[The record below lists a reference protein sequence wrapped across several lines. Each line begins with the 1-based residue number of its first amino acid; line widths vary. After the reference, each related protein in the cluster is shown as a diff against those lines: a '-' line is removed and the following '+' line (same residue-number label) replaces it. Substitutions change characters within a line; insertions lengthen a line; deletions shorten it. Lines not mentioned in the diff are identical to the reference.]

1 MRLFLEESANVSR
14 PLWVVSGLLL
24 DDESWLTPLASVA
37 EEDGEVLSA
46 NVGPSRA
53 GGLTS
58 REVMVTLGPPRHRD
72 ETIVVPISWK
82 AIELPRLLPVLD
94 GDLVLAPVAGG
105 RCRLSL
111 FAGYEPPFSA
121 VGRGDASA
129 SDAVALSTV
138 RSFVSRVAEFLETTH
153 RPPRHRRGRHD

>member
-24 DDESWLTPLASVA
+24 DDESWLTPLASAA
-37 EEDGEVLSA
+37 EEDGGVLSTIA
-46 NVGPSRA
+46 RPSRA
-53 GGLTS
+53 VALMS
-58 REVMVTLGPPRHRD
+58 REVMVSLGPPRHRD

-94 GDLVLAPVAGG
+94 GELVLAPVAGD

-111 FAGYEPPFSA
+111 LAGYEPPLSEVA
-121 VGRGDASA
+121 RRDGSA
-129 SDAVALSTV
+129 SHAAALSTV
-138 RSFVSRVAEFLETTH
+138 RSFVSRVAQFLEAAH